1 MRAEREAKPAAAP
14 HARPDLRVAVVIGE
28 REPALRQAFVDEW
41 TDAWRARSDAPWR
54 VKRLP
59 IANGTHAASIGEG
72 YRQAMLW
79 LFDIDAAAGPGAGSG
94 H

>member
-1 MRAEREAKPAAAP
+1 M
-14 HARPDLRVAVVIGE
+14 
-28 REPALRQAFVDEW
+28 
-41 TDAWRARSDAPWR
+41 
-54 VKRLP
+54 KRLP

-79 LFDIDAAAGPGAGSG
+79 LFDAEVEAAKHAAEAGG